1 LLQFYIILLHDNPA
15 VNSQAVRWSGG
26 QVVRWSGGQVVRWSG
41 GQVVR
46 WSGGQVVAINKRFSA
61 IK

>member
-1 LLQFYIILLHDNPA
+1 MQFYIILLHDNPA
-15 VNSQAVRWSGG
+15 AKWSGG

-46 WSGGQVVAINKRFSA
+46 WSGGQVVTINKRFNALMQQSV
-61 IK
+61 